1 SPKSEEKHLISREI
15 RCFLVETT
23 ELERHLTND
32 AVVPQALFDDVPSH
46 RKSPSGLVLQGFESI

>member
-1 SPKSEEKHLISREI
+1 M
-15 RCFLVETT
+15 VETT

-46 RKSPSGLVLQGFESI
+46 RKSPSGLSFTVIRKYLQQLIINADKQGAYR